1 MATYIEQGIKLLLIT
16 FVGLAGSA
24 IVGLLNYGSDV
35 FIPSNPAFM
44 FISFGLSGA
53 FIFAFY
59 HVRGLSETIT
69 TAVVVSAIQFAISTA
84 YIPVLNAGI
93 WSFGVNMPVVVL
105 AFVFERKLATL
116 RQLKFIVVALVYGGM
131 FVLLTLLVAVLTAV
145 SGLPAVLFR
154 QNFMDGI
161 WIGLGLGIGIE
172 GAESLVHSLE
182 QHAFRHQPPVE
193 KHA

>member
-16 FVGLAGSA
+16 CVGLAGST

-35 FIPSNPAFM
+35 FIPANPGFM

-69 TAVVVSAIQFAISTA
+69 TAVVVSAVQFAISTA

-116 RQLKFIVVALVYGGM
+116 KHLKFIVVSLVYGAM
-131 FVLLTLLVAVLTAV
+131 FVLLTLLVALLTDI
-145 SGLPAVLFR
+145 STLPAPVFR

-172 GAESLVHSLE
+172 GAEALVHSLE

>member
-1 MATYIEQGIKLLLIT
+1 MVTYIEQGIKLLLIT
-16 FVGLAGSA
+16 CIGIAGSA

-35 FIPSNPAFM
+35 FNPANPGFM

-59 HVRGLSETIT
+59 RVRGLSETIT
-69 TAVVVSAIQFAISTA
+69 TAVVVSAVQFAISTA

-116 RQLKFIVVALVYGGM
+116 KQFKFIAVALVYGAM
-131 FVLLTLLVAVLTAV
+131 FVLLTLFVALLTDV
-145 SGLPAVLFR
+145 SALPAAVFR

-172 GAESLVHSLE
+172 GSESLVHSLE